1 MREKFLCNALD
12 MHKRKKCED
21 MARSSNHLDPIQI
34 AIFLIASLVEE
45 LLDTLNTILIHLIM

>member
-12 MHKRKKCED
+12 MKRKKCVD